1 MKTINIY
8 QPSLGKEE
16 LNAVEEVFK
25 SNWIGKG
32 PKTDEFLNKFAN
44 KLITCNFNGV
54 GFTTAKPSKCNCCKR
69 SYSYIL

>member
-16 LNAVEEVFK
+16 LNAIEDVFK

-32 PKTDEFLNKFAN
+32 PKTAEFLDLK
-44 KLITCNFNGV
+44 I
-54 GFTTAKPSKCNCCKR
+54 
-69 SYSYIL
+69 I